1 MSGPGASLLN
11 KSGPAEGN
19 WLTITAFSETNEDW
33 FDSILFLSAEKNW
46 SSLSRECQMAFWDQ
60 RKLTANEIYQQVA
73 PKGGDFSHFEHVQL

>member
-33 FDSILFLSAEKNW
+33 FDSILFLSAEFIK
-46 SSLSRECQMAFWDQ
+46 
-60 RKLTANEIYQQVA
+60 
-73 PKGGDFSHFEHVQL
+73 